1 MKKIIISGL
10 LLMISSMAFAYG
22 SHYDEPSV
30 ITIIVYLI
38 LVIIGLVFFVKQ
50 WKACNSINKLRKKY
64 YDGDEPE
71 HIRKKVY
78 MLYLSGKENE
88 AFDLLNNAILDK
100 MMNDFSAGCTTTN
113 SALNAYSKMYE
124 LIGKEMPER
133 IKIFSK
139 KEYNKII

>member
-1 MKKIIISGL
+1 MKKKIVLSGL
-10 LLMISSMAFAYG
+10 LLMTASIAFAYG
-22 SHYDEPSV
+22 SHYDEPSTFAIV
-30 ITIIVYLI
+30 VYLI
-38 LVIIGLVFFVKQ
+38 LGIMFFVKL
-50 WKACNSINKLRKKY
+50 WKACNSINKLKKKY
-64 YDGDEPE
+64 YDVAKPE
-71 HIRKKVY
+71 NIRKEVY
-78 MLYLSGKENE
+78 KLYLSGKENE

-133 IKIFSK
+133 IKIFSR